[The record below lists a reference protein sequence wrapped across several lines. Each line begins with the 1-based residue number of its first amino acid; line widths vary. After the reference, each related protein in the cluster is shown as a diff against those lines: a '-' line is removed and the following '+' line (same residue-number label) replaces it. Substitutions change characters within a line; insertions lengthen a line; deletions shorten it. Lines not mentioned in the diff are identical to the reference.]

1 MRYTKLM
8 LGLLGLAAT
17 SFAADPYVGTWK
29 MNSAKTKYTVG
40 TAPKEQTATIT
51 ETGSDLSLKIAGT
64 AADGTKISINYI
76 IPSAG
81 GAGKIIESSTSYDG
95 VSAKRIA
102 PNEREVSYM
111 KGGKAVYTT
120 HSKIASDGNSLLVHT
135 KGLNPVGQTVEAD
148 VVYEK
153 QK

>member
-1 MRYTKLM
+1 MRYTKM

-17 SFAADPYVGTWK
+17 LFAADPYVGTWK

-40 TAPKEQTATIT
+40 TAPKEQTVTIA
-51 ETGSDLSLKIAGT
+51 ETGSDLNLKVAGT
-64 AADGTKISINYI
+64 AADGTKIS
-76 IPSAG
+76 
-81 GAGKIIESSTSYDG
+81 
-95 VSAKRIA
+95 
-102 PNEREVSYM
+102 VSYM